1 MLCTII
7 AHDKPNQVELRM
19 KTRPTHLEWMDKE
32 NPKALFIG
40 PILADDGQ
48 TPIGSLF
55 IVDFESLDAAKA
67 FASRDPYA
75 HAGLFQSVMIQPTR
89 KVLPKD

>member
-7 AHDKPNQVELRM
+7 AFDKPNHVDLRM

-32 NPKALFIG
+32 NPKAIFIG
-40 PILADDGQ
+40 PILADDGT

-55 IVDFESLDAAKA
+55 VADFESLDAAKA

-75 HAGLFQSVMIQPTR
+75 HAGLFDRVTIQPTR
-89 KVLPKD
+89 QVYPKT

>member
-7 AHDKPNQVELRM
+7 CFDKPNHVDLRM
-19 KTRPTHLEWMDKE
+19 KTRPSHLAWMDQE
-32 NPKALFIG
+32 NPQAIFIG

-48 TPIGSLF
+48 TPMGSLF
-55 IVDFESLDAAKA
+55 VAEFENLDAAKA

-75 HAGLFQSVMIQPTR
+75 HAGLFERVTIQPTR
-89 KVLPKD
+89 KVFPKD